1 MALIV
6 ITDRHEAL
14 LKKIE
19 VAIDFEVVD
28 EWSYAG
34 GHDFVFRGEF
44 AKGVRF
50 RPTIDGDAVVFGI
63 VPAPGVPLTPFGYAR
78 AHASFAELLL
88 SHADDSFDSAE
99 LTARFC
105 EYDHQE

>member
-6 ITDRHEAL
+6 ITDTHEVL

-19 VAIDFEVVD
+19 GAIDAEVVD
-28 EWSYAG
+28 NWSYAG
-34 GHDFVFRGEF
+34 YHDFLFRGDL
-44 AKGVRF
+44 ANGVRF
-50 RPTIDGDAVVFGI
+50 RPAFDGDAIVFGI
-63 VPAPGVPLTPFGYAR
+63 VPAPGMPLTPFSYAR

-99 LTARFC
+99 VTARFS
-105 EYDHQE
+105 EYDHAE